1 MLFLLGCVVAPATA
15 QAAAQDDART
25 VTGLIQ
31 DADDLLTKLEARRG
45 VAPGDP
51 DLNKVKTITRELG
64 TLAPGNSQLIF
75 LDARYMVLT
84 GLTGDASDKLLEFVD
99 TRQGETEWRA
109 FRLLGDS
116 FLDEFPRLARS
127 NYKKAAELNPGEAGV
142 LFGLSVC
149 ELRLGAVAGAVQLA
163 RDAVKVDGRKTIRYV
178 AHLARALQAAKE
190 WDGALREGENAL
202 KMARRETER
211 DTTSKPA
218 LPGSKL
224 APPVSRWAVE
234 SLNDQYTLVMSIL
247 RARIAARFGDSA
259 NDFLRFD
266 TCVRQQS
273 RVSAK
278 LRLHDW
284 LGVVESHV
292 KSSEADTLVKPA
304 CRSVA
309 LLQLYGR
316 LLRDVGR
323 TEDAIGTFER
333 IEKLDPDNTEAESAR
348 NSLRK
353 IAPSRP

>member
-1 MLFLLGCVVAPATA
+1 MLFLLGCVVVPATA
-15 QAAAQDDART
+15 QTAAQDDART

-45 VAPGDP
+45 VAPDDP

-84 GLTGDASDKLLEFVD
+84 GLTGDASLKLLEFVD

-149 ELRLGAVAGAVQLA
+149 ELKLGAVAGAVQLA
-163 RDAVKVDGRKTIRYV
+163 RDAVKADGRKTIRYV

-211 DTTSKPA
+211 DTTSK
-218 LPGSKL
+218 L

-247 RARIAARFGDSA
+247 RARIAARFDDSA

-333 IEKLDPDNTEAESAR
+333 IEKLDPDNPEVESAL